1 MLAFIAAGAWQIVTG
16 DETEPA
22 LGNHPTDTQFKQ
34 HKSFITR
41 RGHAIAILSGSVNPV
56 YRGQIMA
63 FAQDCAVDSMWD
75 KLKESDQTT
84 SAVYVNSV
92 RQSFLSE
99 TFDPTKQTI
108 RQFVGKLQNWANRI
122 STAERNINEDE
133 IHEKLLNSLPSDSL
147 WQTAKMFCLQQSLGL
162 AESINLLS
170 SNEKPPAQES
180 AASAKDES
188 RGRKGGKD
196 NQGRGSGSKRKG
208 RKDTVK
214 EQSSRHDS
222 RRRRR
227 NSRSPS
233 RSPSRSYS
241 RSCSRSRSHSPQ
253 RSVRCY
259 FCDKKGH
266 RQKDCPLYKKAQR
279 QAQRKEESGDDK
291 SKDKPKAKESAQ
303 YSYANA
309 DDYNSSL

>member
-1 MLAFIAAGAWQIVTG
+1 
-16 DETEPA
+16 
-22 LGNHPTDTQFKQ
+22 
-34 HKSFITR
+34 
-41 RGHAIAILSGSVNPV
+41 
-56 YRGQIMA
+56 MA
-63 FAQDCAVDSMWD
+63 FAHDCAVDSMWD
-75 KLKESDQTT
+75 KLKESDHTT

-133 IHEKLLNSLPSDSL
+133 IHEKLLNSLPSNSL

-170 SNEKPPAQES
+170 SNETPTVPET
-180 AASAKDES
+180 AASVQDQS

-208 RKDTVK
+208 RKDTLK

-227 NSRSPS
+227 NSH
-233 RSPSRSYS
+233 SPSRSYS
-241 RSCSRSRSHSPQ
+241 RSRSCSRSHSPQ

-266 RQKDCPLYKKAQR
+266 RQRDCPAYKKAQR
-279 QAQRKEESGDDK
+279 QAQRKEESEDDK
-291 SKDKPKAKESAQ
+291 SKDKSKAKESAH
-303 YSYANA
+303 YSHA
-309 DDYNSSL
+309 DAYDCSL